1 MINRGLRAPY
11 ADSSDFQTYIT
22 EVSWFN
28 EPR

>member
-1 MINRGLRAPY
+1 MINRACGPPY